1 MPSSLLLIITVI
13 GLLRDCG
20 PLLGVTP
27 ADTGGAGVKNFGAWV
42 VVRSRC
48 ALIADDGLLAAKN
61 DHYEVFI
68 FTSFIHSSIHRH

>member
-1 MPSSLLLIITVI
+1 MI

-48 ALIADDGLLAAKN
+48 ALAEDGLLAAKN
-61 DHYEVFI
+61 YHN
-68 FTSFIHSSIHRH
+68 

>member
-20 PLLGVTP
+20 PGVTP

-48 ALIADDGLLAAKN
+48 ALAEDGLLAAKN
-61 DHYEVFI
+61 DHHEVFI
-68 FTSFIHSSIHRH
+68 FISSVICT